1 VGPVL
6 HQKKRKKWLFVSA
19 ILLLIFLAFVLWHFK
34 GESSVSVR
42 FLGYTNDTKGVLLGS
57 FCVENKGSHEM
68 NVGVLPPEV
77 QDATGWKAT
86 GVHSYHVLTTV
97 EAQGTWVVDLPA
109 PTNQVAWR
117 LPVSY
122 WSPQSDSA
130 RFRFGQFLKKHHL
143 AEGDQYFCPTVVS
156 LPVAPDALN
165 AKKS

>member
-1 VGPVL
+1 L
-6 HQKKRKKWLFVSA
+6 DQKKRKKLLFVSGI
-19 ILLLIFLAFVLWHFK
+19 ILLPIFLAFVLLHFTE
-34 GESSVSVR
+34 ESSVSVR
-42 FLGYTNDTKGVLLGS
+42 FLGYTNDAKGLLLGS
-57 FCVENKGSHEM
+57 FCVENKCSNAM

-86 GVHSYHVLTTV
+86 GVHGYHVLTTV

-109 PTNQVAWR
+109 PTNQEAWR

-130 RFRFGQFLKKHHL
+130 RFRFGQFLKNHHV

-156 LPVAPDALN
+156 PPVPPKALAVGKN
-165 AKKS
+165 